1 MRGLQRTL
9 MTAASTASQQ
19 TTSIIWTGLLF
30 KRAPIVTRT
39 LSPLEHAYLADK
51 AFQQTLDATPFASEF
66 YFKKGTPAEQS
77 WAAAQDKSIPIAKQV
92 IEPVE
97 SLPRSTEADALND
110 LTSLN
115 RALERTLFLI
125 VKDPSSKEWRLPRGA
140 MKEDEVLHTAA
151 DRLVGETFGGQMD
164 VWRVGQAPV
173 GHVVSSKDKV
183 RLGFSCFTQCRSN
196 VDALEHRP
204 FL

>member
-1 MRGLQRTL
+1 MLGKGLQKTLRTL
-9 MTAASTASQQ
+9 ATTT
-19 TTSIIWTGLLF
+19 TTSGASIWTGLLL

-51 AFQQTLDATPFASEF
+51 AFQQTLDATPFAPEF
-66 YFKKGTPAEQS
+66 YFKKGTPAEQT
-77 WAAAQDKSIPIAKQV
+77 WAAAQEESVPIAKQV

-97 SLPRSTEADALND
+97 SLPRTTEADATND

-125 VKDPSSKEWRLPRGA
+125 VKDPVSKDWTLPRGA

-151 DRLVGETFGGQMD
+151 DRLVVETFGGQMD

-173 GHVVSSKDKV
+173 GHVVSSTKDKV
-183 RLGFSCFTQCRSN
+183 T
-196 VDALEHRP
+196 P
-204 FL
+204 